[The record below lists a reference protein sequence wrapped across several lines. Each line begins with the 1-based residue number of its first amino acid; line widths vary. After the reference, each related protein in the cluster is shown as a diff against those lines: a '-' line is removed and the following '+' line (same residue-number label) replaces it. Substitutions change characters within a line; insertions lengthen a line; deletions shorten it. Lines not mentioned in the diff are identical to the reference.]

1 MKKIIFLL
9 LISFISKAQNLNL
22 MTYNIRYSTK
32 SDGVNQWDNRKDHVA
47 EILKY
52 YEVDICG
59 MQEALFSQITDLK
72 ERLPNHDYIG
82 KGRDDG
88 KEKGEFSPIFFDKT
102 KFELLKSETIWLSET
117 PEVPG
122 KSWDA
127 AFPRVVT
134 WAYFKDKKSRKKF
147 YVFNTHFDHMG
158 QVARRES
165 AKLILKKIKEIA
177 ADKPVFLIGDFNG
190 TPDSEPI
197 QIIKNELIDSEIIST
212 LPHFGPVDTF
222 TGFEAKE
229 RENSRIDFIFL
240 NNKNII
246 VKKHATLSNTWGG
259 LFGSD
264 HHAVL
269 VNLKL

>member
-32 SDGVNQWDNRKDHVA
+32 SDGVNQWDNRKGHVA

-122 KSWDA
+122 QSWDA

-147 YVFNTHFDHMG
+147 YVFNTHF
-158 QVARRES
+158 
-165 AKLILKKIKEIA
+165 
-177 ADKPVFLIGDFNG
+177 VF
-190 TPDSEPI
+190 
-197 QIIKNELIDSEIIST
+197 
-212 LPHFGPVDTF
+212 
-222 TGFEAKE
+222 
-229 RENSRIDFIFL
+229 
-240 NNKNII
+240 
-246 VKKHATLSNTWGG
+246 
-259 LFGSD
+259 
-264 HHAVL
+264 
-269 VNLKL
+269 